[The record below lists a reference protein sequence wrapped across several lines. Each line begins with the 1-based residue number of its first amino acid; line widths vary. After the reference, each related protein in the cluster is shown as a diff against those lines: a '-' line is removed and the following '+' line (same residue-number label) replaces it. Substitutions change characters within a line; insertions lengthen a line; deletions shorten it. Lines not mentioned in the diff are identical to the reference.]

1 MEGADTV
8 NELIEQVAAKA
19 GINPDQ
25 AKQAIEA
32 VLEQL
37 QSRLPE
43 PIAGQLRGLL
53 DGGEGGDAPDVGD
66 ALKGLGGLFGR

>member
-1 MEGADTV
+1 M

-19 GINPDQ
+19 GINADQ
-25 AKQAIEA
+25 ASKAIDA
-32 VLEQL
+32 VMEQL

-53 DGGEGGDAPDVGD
+53 EGGPGGEGGDGPDIGD
-66 ALKGLGGLFGR
+66 ALKNLGGLFGR